1 MTYNIVKL
9 VVVGVIALALI
20 VGLILGL
27 DEAVV
32 VPLLTLLVGYIV
44 GNAQLSSR
52 EGDVAPIVN
61 TRPLTPPPEFP

>member
-1 MTYNIVKL
+1 MTYNITKL
-9 VVVGVIALALI
+9 IVVGVLALALI
-20 VGLILGL
+20 VGLLFGL
-27 DEAVV
+27 DAAVA

-61 TRPLTPPPEFP
+61 TRPLAPPEFP

>member
-1 MTYNIVKL
+1 MTYNMTKL
-9 VVVGVIALALI
+9 IVVGVLALALI
-20 VGLILGL
+20 VGLMLGL
-27 DEAVV
+27 DAAVA

-61 TRPLTPPPEFP
+61 TRPESS